1 MKWRIVCLLFAIA
14 WGVLLKD
21 SVVWA
26 QQLGYSIEGNR
37 VVIDSEEHWSRWKAA
52 AKSIQVTD
60 EGVRPGFIH
69 KSTEIEIDG
78 RIVRVPGINAS
89 LNASEFGGDNLD
101 LAAGSNPSKVSDL
114 LDGRMDTFWEP
125 DRDDRI
131 EDWWV
136 QIDLGRAVSA
146 TKVVLKFVGDDLG
159 DPFLLFKVL
168 TSQGLVDNRILRYRQ
183 VFVTEKKL
191 KDERVVEVEL
201 TLTSKHIRG
210 GPRSPAASAEKIE
223 EFSGDAIR
231 YVQVAIAGSDFG
243 KARQVSKATFESL
256 ESNRRGDVEYFRKAA
271 SGRLRLLSGKE
282 LWEALDESKRGPVVH
297 YRRELPRL
305 AELEVWSIGDNV
317 ALGVID
323 RGGALSSLE
332 NRNEERIVNGD
343 LTDVWL
349 GKQGFSIESIPP
361 NEPLDVER
369 DLFIDL
375 GGAFFLDNAR
385 VIMSITQP
393 PSGFG
398 AYFLKV
404 SDGSRGADGSVL
416 FKTVASKSGIGSEDA
431 FHNHNFELTKVRFFK
446 FTTAFIAQLAAVT
459 TGGGT
464 PAGLAE
470 IQLFGEGFV
479 AETQIESVFE
489 EGAPFIEL
497 GTSKNLVSIEWDADT
512 PPGTDVFIQTKT
524 GDTSETEYRY
534 FDIGKKK
541 EFTTN
546 RRGESPKEQYEKK
559 VDLFWKKRDPITPT
573 LKDVC
578 SKGEDVIDQKLCR
591 KWLVDKN
598 TNFEVGPIVA
608 DILPGSDWSGWSQ
621 RYEHPGDKI
630 TSPSPRR
637 FVTIRATLL
646 TDDPFQSATLRS
658 LTLNFLNPVA
668 ANVVGEIKPTR
679 LDELGVNQEFS
690 YFIRP
695 TFDSDDQEFDEILIE
710 APPGVRMNFKQVNK
724 WEDESIEDMI
734 INGLLRE
741 PDESYTEESEGF
753 DVLPKDKPDPSDSLW
768 VHLPDVIKTTTRNV
782 LLEVKFEAQLF
793 GFSTFFDGFIGS
805 SSVPRSWQRVDDGDA
820 NGVTDSERT
829 IVLALEGNKILD
841 NIVVDPEIITPNGD
855 GINDETSISF
865 SVLRVG
871 SPTTVQVQIYDLSG
885 NIVRELLND
894 SLPSGRYTVTWAGV
908 DKSGDLVP
916 LGIYIIRINV
926 DSDSGSVEDTSVIRL
941 VHVAY

>member
-21 SVVWA
+21 SVVWG
-26 QQLGYSIEGNR
+26 QQVGHSIQANR
-37 VVIDSEEHWSRWKAA
+37 VVIDSEEHWSAWKSA
-52 AKSIQVTD
+52 AKTIQITTD
-60 EGVRPGFIH
+60 ELGTRVRPFFIR

-78 RIVRVPGINAS
+78 RKVRVPGINAS
-89 LNASEFGGDNLD
+89 LNASEFGGDNLELD
-101 LAAGSNPSKVSDL
+101 AGSNVSMVSNL
-114 LDGRMDTFWEP
+114 MDGRMDTFWEP
-125 DRDDRI
+125 DTALVMDKNPKI

-146 TKVVLKFVGDDLG
+146 TKVVLKFVGEDLG

-168 TSQGLVDNRILRYRQ
+168 TSQGIVDNNILRYRQ
-183 VFVTEKKL
+183 VFVTKKPL

-201 TLTSKHIRG
+201 TLTSKFVRG
-210 GPRSPAASAEKIE
+210 GPRTPSASSEKIE

-231 YVQVAIAGSDFG
+231 FVEVVVADSDFG

-256 ESNRRGDVEYFRKAA
+256 ESNRKGDIEYFRKAA
-271 SGRLRLLSGKE
+271 SGRLRLLSGGKE
-282 LWEALDESKRGPVVH
+282 AWEDLDESKQGPVVH

-305 AELEVWSIGDNV
+305 AEVEVWSIGDNV

-332 NRNEERIVNGD
+332 NKNEERIVNGVLSD
-343 LTDVWL
+343 IWF
-349 GKQGFSIESIPP
+349 GQQGFAAESISP

-375 GGAFFLDNAR
+375 GGAFFLDNIR
-385 VIMSITQP
+385 VIMSLIEP

-398 AYFLKV
+398 AYFVKV
-404 SDGSRGADGSVL
+404 SDGSRGADGGLS
-416 FKTVASKSGIGSEDA
+416 FKTVGSRSGLGSSDA
-431 FHNHNFELTKVRFFK
+431 FHNHKFELTKVRFFK
-446 FTTAFIAQLAAVT
+446 FTTAFIARFAGYS
-459 TGGGT
+459 GGGT

-470 IQLFGEGFV
+470 IQLFGEGFM

-489 EGAPFIEL
+489 GASPFIEL

-512 PPGTDVFIQTKT
+512 PPGTDVIIQTKT
-524 GDTSETEYRY
+524 GDTSQTEYHY
-534 FDIGKKK
+534 FNIGRKK
-541 EFTTN
+541 ELTRKKYETTFRTLWKN
-546 RRGESPKEQYEKK
+546 KTKK
-559 VDLFWKKRDPITPT
+559 VEEKEENAI
-573 LKDVC
+573 DVC
-578 SKGEDVIDQKLCR
+578 SQGEVVIDQELCAE
-591 KWLVDKN
+591 WLEKK

-637 FVTIRATLL
+637 FVSIRATLL

-658 LTLNFLNPVA
+658 VTLNFLNPVA

-679 LDELGVNQEFS
+679 LDKLGVDQEFS

-695 TFDSDDQEFDEILIE
+695 TFDSESQEQEFDEILIE
-710 APPGVRMNFKQVNK
+710 APPGVRMDFKQVNVDISGG
-724 WEDESIEDMI
+724 E
-734 INGLLRE
+734 R
-741 PDESYTEESEGF
+741 ESYTVESEGF
-753 DVLPKDKPDPSDSLW
+753 EVLSRPESDSLW
-768 VHLPDVIKTTTRNV
+768 VHLPSPIESTTRTV
-782 LLEVKFEAQLF
+782 LVEVQFEASLF
-793 GFSTFFDGFIGS
+793 GFSTFFDGSIGS
-805 SSVPRSWQRVDDGDA
+805 SSVAGSWQRVDDGDA
-820 NGVTDSERT
+820 NGVPDSEKT

-841 NIVVDPEIITPNGD
+841 NIVVDPDIFTPNGD
-855 GINDETSISF
+855 EINDKTSISF
-865 SVLRVG
+865 SVLRLP
-871 SPTTVQVQIYDLSG
+871 SSQVQVQIYDLSG
-885 NIVRELLND
+885 NIVVELLNE
-894 SLPSGRYTVTWAGV
+894 SLSSGQHEETWAGV

-916 LGIYIIRINV
+916 PGIYLLRINV
-926 DSDSGSVEDTSVIRL
+926 DTDSGSAEDTSVSRL